1 MDKTPKK
8 MDTLEYFK
16 RLSEQPISQEE
27 IDERNEKLEQRDE
40 WVIEISQLY
49 EAIEHY
55 ESDLRYH
62 VKQVRCDTAILEGEI
77 KRILK
82 ERGEEEMK
90 IAFKEWGEEEVK
102 RILKER
108 SET

>member
-8 MDTLEYFK
+8 MESEDTLEYFK
-16 RLSEQPISQEE
+16 RLAEQPISQEE

-40 WVIEISQLY
+40 WVIEIDELY
-49 EAIEHY
+49 DAIEHY

-62 VKQVRCDTAILEGEI
+62 AKQVRCDTAFLEGEI

-82 ERGEEEMK
+82 ERGD
-90 IAFKEWGEEEVK
+90 I
-102 RILKER
+102 
-108 SET
+108 

>member
-16 RLSEQPISQEE
+16 RLAEQQMSQEE
-27 IDERNEKLEQRDE
+27 IDEMNKWEEQRDE
-40 WVIEISQLY
+40 IDQLY
-49 EAIEHY
+49 DAIEHY

-62 VKQVRCDTAILEGEI
+62 AKQVRCDTAFLEGEI

-82 ERGEEEMK
+82 ERGD
-90 IAFKEWGEEEVK
+90 I
-102 RILKER
+102 
-108 SET
+108 